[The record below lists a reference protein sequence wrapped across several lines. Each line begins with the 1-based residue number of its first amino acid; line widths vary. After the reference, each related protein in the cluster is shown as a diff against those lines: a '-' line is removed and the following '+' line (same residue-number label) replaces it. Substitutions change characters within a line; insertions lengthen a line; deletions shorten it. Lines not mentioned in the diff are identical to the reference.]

1 MRLKEAGV
9 HFYFIGLIVLTL
21 GIAFAVN
28 SSLGTSPFDALLV
41 GLFRTFGLTIGSWE
55 VVVGLMMVLSNALID
70 RKRPEYFALIT
81 SLVTGIGIDSWLF
94 ILNMF
99 GSPTTWVGKWIYL
112 ILSLILTGLGIAIYL
127 QSQVAP
133 NPMDRSMMLISEKT
147 GMSVTYSRALIN
159 VILVILAFLFGGAI
173 GIGTLINALVT
184 GAIINFFLPY
194 TKRIRERSLQSLE
207 QRRGTL

>member
-9 HFYFIGLIVLTL
+9 HFYFVGLIVLTL

-55 VVVGLMMVLSNALID
+55 IVVGLSMVLGNALLE

-81 SLVTGIGIDSWLF
+81 SFVTGLGIDSWLF
-94 ILNMF
+94 VLNMF
-99 GSPTTWVGKWIYL
+99 GAPDTYIGKWIYL
-112 ILSLILTGLGIAIYL
+112 ALSLVLSGLGIAIYL

-133 NPMDRSMMLISEKT
+133 NPMDRSMLIVSKLT
-147 GMSVTYSRALIN
+147 GMSVTYSRVLIN
-159 VILVILAFLFGGAI
+159 IVLVILALFFGGAI

-184 GAIINFFLPY
+184 GAIISFFLPM
-194 TKRIRERSLQSLE
+194 TARIRERSLA
-207 QRRGTL
+207 TLKEKRETL